1 MRKSARVVLFLLGVF
16 LILGALYT
24 LSSVSN
30 TLDRLSVVEAERD
43 RWQRPSDVLR
53 GLGVSEGSRV
63 VDLGSGAGYF
73 SLKLADLV
81 GKRGQVIAV
90 DLRRLSLFFLRIRA
104 LIRGE
109 HNIRIIVG
117 TPEDPHLPTE
127 QADALLISNTYHEF
141 ENPELMLD
149 HVRRALRPG
158 GRLVILDRR
167 PGADSTAQDHEIP
180 PDRVEAEVRRHGFE
194 IVRRD
199 DRFIEQSGEEPWWL
213 LLARRPNGIKADR
226 QEPAGVPARQPRV
239 SEPQLRRLAG
249 PRR

>member
-1 MRKSARVVLFLLGVF
+1 MRKSARAVLFLPGVF

-30 TLDRLSVVEAERD
+30 TMDRLSAVEAERD

-90 DLRRLSLFFLRIRA
+90 DLRRSSLFFLRIRA
-104 LIRGE
+104 LIRRE

-117 TPEDPHLPTE
+117 TPEDPHLFE
-127 QADALLISNTYHEF
+127 GRADAVLISNTYHEF
-141 ENPELMLD
+141 QNPELMLD
-149 HVRRALRPG
+149 HVRHALRPRG
-158 GRLVILDRR
+158 TLVIVDR
-167 PGADSTAQDHEIP
+167 GIGTGGVEHDHEVP
-180 PDRVEAEVRRHGFE
+180 PARVEAEVRRHGFE
-194 IVRRD
+194 ILRRD
-199 DRFIEQSGEEPWWL
+199 DRFIDRPGEEPWWL
-213 LLARRPNGIKADR
+213 LVARRR
-226 QEPAGVPARQPRV
+226 
-239 SEPQLRRLAG
+239 
-249 PRR
+249 